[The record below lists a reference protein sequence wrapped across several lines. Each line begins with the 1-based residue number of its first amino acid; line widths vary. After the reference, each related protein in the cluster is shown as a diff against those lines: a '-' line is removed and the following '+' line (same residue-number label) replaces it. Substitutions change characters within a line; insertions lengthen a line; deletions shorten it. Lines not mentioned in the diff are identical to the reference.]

1 MSEIHER
8 HLCEPYFSLI
18 KNGEKTVEGRLNK
31 GSNKKVNI
39 GDYFKFYNDNGE
51 EFLVKIYDIKKFP
64 SFKSMLE
71 RYIKEALPGIEDIND
86 GIAVYRRFYS
96 EEDEN
101 EYSVNA
107 FILSLEC

>member
-1 MSEIHER
+1 
-8 HLCEPYFSLI
+8 
-18 KNGEKTVEGRLNK
+18 
-31 GSNKKVNI
+31 
-39 GDYFKFYNDNGE
+39 
-51 EFLVKIYDIKKFP
+51 
-64 SFKSMLE
+64 MLE